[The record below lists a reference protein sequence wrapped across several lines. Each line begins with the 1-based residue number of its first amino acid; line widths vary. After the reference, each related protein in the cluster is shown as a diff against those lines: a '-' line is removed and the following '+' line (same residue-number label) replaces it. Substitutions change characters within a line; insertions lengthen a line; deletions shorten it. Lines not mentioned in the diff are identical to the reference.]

1 MTFSELGLDEAL
13 LQAVTD
19 MGFESPMPIQE
30 QAIPLLL
37 NEETDFVGLAQ
48 TGTGKTCAYGLPIL
62 SKIDI
67 ALRKPQAIV
76 LCPTRELCVQ
86 IAKDFGEFGAKM
98 KKLSIAAIYGGAS
111 IENQVKTIRRGVQ
124 VVVATPGRMLDIMS
138 RGVIDLDQIR
148 LLVLDEADEMLDMGF
163 REELDQ
169 IVGALP
175 EDKHTWMFS
184 ATMSKDVEEI
194 ASNYL
199 DEPRQV
205 SVGGRNRAAEN
216 ITHNVYV
223 VKPKKRYDS
232 LCRLLDCNRD
242 IYALVFCRTRKDTQE
257 LADALGEDGYSAEAI
272 HGDLSQAQ
280 RERVLK
286 RFRRRQLRLLIATDV
301 AARGLDIDDISHI
314 IHYDLPDDL
323 EVYTHRSGRTARAG
337 KSGCSIVFISP
348 AERHKLGQM
357 ERKLHIHFQA
367 NLVPDG
373 VEVCRQRLRGIAEEF
388 KKTPEDIDTADIDE
402 FLPMVEDAFATVTRE
417 DMIRGLIAK
426 ELRHLKSAMNAK
438 ENLNAVAKRRGFS
451 EAPAEPAP
459 EGERPAA
466 DAEGEEAADRPP
478 RDEKPMHTFEINVG
492 FVDNIRAGAI
502 VRCICEYGNISSKQ
516 IGHIT
521 LGRETSFFDVEES
534 VAEEVREGMKEAEL
548 DGAPVEIRDGVAP
561 PPREDRGPRGGHRGR
576 PQDGRRYDRGPRDY
590 ADRGPRRYDD
600 RPPRRYDDR
609 GRGPR
614 DYADRGPRR
623 YDDRPPRRYDDR
635 DRGPRDFGGGYRKPN
650 GFRSGKYG
658 DRPSYGRPS
667 KRPRGYDSF
676 E

>member
-1 MTFSELGLDEAL
+1 MTFSELGLGESL
-13 LQAVTD
+13 LQAIVD

-30 QAIPLLL
+30 QAIPILL
-37 NEETDFVGLAQ
+37 EDDTDFVGLAQ

-62 SKIDI
+62 SKIDVS
-67 ALRKPQAIV
+67 LRKPQALI

-86 IAKDFGEFGAKM
+86 IAKDVSAFGKKM
-98 KKLSIAAIYGGAS
+98 KKLKVVPIYGGAS
-111 IENQVKTIRRGVQ
+111 IDTQIKTIRKGVQ

-138 RGVIDLDQIR
+138 RGVIDLAADRI
-148 LLVLDEADEMLDMGF
+148 LVLDEADEMLDMGF

-175 EDKHTWMFS
+175 EEKHTWMFS

-205 SVGGRNRAAEN
+205 SVGSRNRTAEN

-223 VKPKKRYDS
+223 VKPNKRYDS
-232 LCRLLDCNRD
+232 LRRLLDCDPD

-257 LADALGEDGYSAEAI
+257 LADALQSDGYSAEAI

-286 RFRRRQLRLLIATDV
+286 RFRRRQLRLLVATDV

-348 AERHKLGQM
+348 AERYKLGQL
-357 ERKLHIHFQA
+357 ERHLSIHFNA
-367 NLVPDG
+367 KLVPDG

-388 KKTPEDIDTADIDE
+388 KNIPEDIDMADIDE
-402 FLPMVEDAFATVTRE
+402 FYPMVEDAFSTITRE
-417 DMIRGLIAK
+417 DILRGLIAH
-426 ELRHLKSAMNAK
+426 ELRNLKSARNAK
-438 ENLNAVAKRRGFS
+438 ENLNAVPRRRSFS
-451 EAPAEPAP
+451 EQPAP
-459 EGERPAA
+459 ES
-466 DAEGEEAADRPP
+466 DGEEGPADREEEPSERPP

-502 VRCICEYGNISSKQ
+502 VRLVCEYGNISSKQ

-521 LGRETSFFDVEES
+521 LGHETSFFDVEET
-534 VAEEVREGMKEAEL
+534 VAEEVREGMKDAEL

-561 PPREDRGPRGGHRGR
+561 PPRENRGPRGGHRGYGR
-576 PQDGRRYDRGPRDY
+576 PQGGRRY
-590 ADRGPRRYDD
+590 DRGPRRYDD

-609 GRGPR
+609 GSR
-614 DYADRGPRR
+614 DY
-623 YDDRPPRRYDDR
+623 
-635 DRGPRDFGGGYRKPN
+635 GGGYRKSN

-658 DRPSYGRPS
+658 DRSSYGKPPRRS
-667 KRPRGYDSF
+667 RGYDSF